1 MLPVYGEDC
10 GFFLNFAENM
20 GRLLALDFG
29 RARTGIAVTDP
40 LRIVANGLTTVET
53 PKLEAFLRGYFS
65 REQVDM
71 IVVGLPKNLDGSPS
85 ESQKYL
91 LPALGRLRKAFPD
104 MRFEMYDER
113 FTSVLA
119 HRAMIESGMKRSDR
133 QKKGNADVMAACI
146 ILNDYLE
153 SLRFA

>member
-1 MLPVYGEDC
+1 
-10 GFFLNFAENM
+10 M

-53 PKLEAFLRGYFS
+53 PRLEAFLRDYFS
-65 REQVDM
+65 RETVDAV
-71 IVVGLPKNLDGSPS
+71 IVGLPKNLDGNPS
-85 ESQKYL
+85 DSQRYL
-91 LPALGRLRKAFPD
+91 LPALGRLRKAFPGVS
-104 MRFEMYDER
+104 FEMFDER

-119 HRAMIESGMKRSDR
+119 HRAMLQSGMKRSDR
-133 QKKGNADVMAACI
+133 RKKGNADVMAACI

-153 SLRFA
+153 SRRSHF